1 MEIAKGQNL
10 PTTFAMDF
18 AHTFGNDDA
27 NVLVLEIDTSSGL
40 QDPQVQATDL
50 GPMVRGPTGSV
61 TLSGRWQ
68 IKTPSDPADTNL
80 PLPAKFALPPA
91 VYYTLETP

>member
-1 MEIAKGQNL
+1 MENAKGQST
-10 PTTFAMDF
+10 PTTFAIDF

-27 NVLVLEIDTSSGL
+27 NVLVLEIDSSPVS
-40 QDPQVQATDL
+40 QDPQVPEADS

-61 TLSGRWQ
+61 ALSGRWQ
-68 IKTPSDPADTNL
+68 IKSPSDLGDTNL

-91 VYYTLETP
+91 VYYTTENP